1 MEETIKFEITKEESV
16 QLKQLLDEVTRR
28 LDQAHEEMA
37 QSQVKIEAY
46 GVQTQAIIDRM
57 RQRTT

>member
-1 MEETIKFEITKEESV
+1 MEETIKFEMIKEESV
-16 QLKQLLDEVTRR
+16 QLKQLLDEVTRK

-37 QSQVKIEAY
+37 LSQVKIETY
-46 GVQTQAIIDRM
+46 GAQTQAIIDRM